1 LDILYKKLDQ
11 NIHYFPKNKLT
22 KLEKLYTMERNY
34 LEKNIGVDVLIQK
47 IAYLGPR
54 GTFTEEALRVLCNKH
69 TQVEVK
75 KNMQDIE
82 LIAKMTIP
90 DCLTACWKDDV
101 DYAMVPMENSIEGS
115 VNMTLDWLIHQVDL
129 PIQAEL
135 TLPIKQHAILHPFQQ
150 DLSLEQVE
158 KIYSHPHAIAQCHE
172 FIRQHCPSSELEY
185 TKSTAEA
192 VEWVAKNPEQ
202 KWLAIGTKLAA
213 EMNHLTVARD
223 GIEDHKNNFTRFVF
237 VGKKA
242 PTQLIQ
248 LADEQPFKT
257 TILVTL
263 PEDYSGA
270 LHQVLSAFAWRKLNL
285 TRIESRPTKK
295 GLGSYFF
302 FIDIEQKQDDVLLPG
317 AMSEIEALGCQVR
330 FLGSY
335 PCYKPKNMS
344 KLPTRA

>member
-1 LDILYKKLDQ
+1 
-11 NIHYFPKNKLT
+11 
-22 KLEKLYTMERNY
+22 
-34 LEKNIGVDVLIQK
+34 VDVLKQK

-54 GTFTEEALRVLCNKH
+54 GTFTEEALRVLCHKH
-69 TQVEVK
+69 AQEEVK
-75 KNMQDIE
+75 QKMQDIE
-82 LIAKMTIP
+82 LIPKMTIP
-90 DCLTACWKDDV
+90 DCLTACWKDEV

-135 TLPIKQHAILHPFQQ
+135 TLPIKQHAILHPQQ
-150 DLSLEQVE
+150 DILLEDVE
-158 KIYSHPHAIAQCHE
+158 KIFSHPHAIAQCHD
-172 FIRQHCPSSELEY
+172 FIRQNCPSSELEY

-192 VEWVAKNPEQ
+192 VELVAKNPEQ

-213 EMNHLTVARD
+213 EMNHLSIKVSA
-223 GIEDHKNNFTRFVF
+223 IEDHKNNFTRFVF
-237 VGKKA
+237 VGKNP
-242 PTQLIQ
+242 PTKLIQ
-248 LADEQPFKT
+248 VVDMQPYKT

-344 KLPTRA
+344 KLPTQA